1 MNYSRGN
8 ILFIILIAIALFGAL
23 SFAVSQSKT
32 GTAKNMSGEKLT
44 IKVDQLLEYAQ
55 NVRSAVNFIYTHN
68 NISESDIRFAHP
80 ELDAAYGDYTALNSE
95 QMVFDPSGGG
105 IDYKPAPAGIN
116 DGSDW
121 FFTGRTCVSQVGTD
135 GGAGGACHGV
145 PNSELIM
152 FLPNVTYEACVEI
165 DRKLSL
171 LTASGTP
178 PQDDINM
185 YNIAT
190 DHFSGTFGAVYS
202 IYDSGGILV
211 GAKAGCVE
219 GHTTPAAGTYHFYQV
234 LLER

>member
-80 ELDAAYGDYTALNSE
+80 KLDAAYGDYTALNSE

-105 IDYKPAPAGIN
+105 IDYKPIDTGLL
-116 DGSDW
+116 DGTHSAEPGYGTAY
-121 FFTGRTCVSQVGTD
+121 FTITSNVLDVGTTLQD
-135 GGAGGACHGV
+135 LVMFV
-145 PNSELIM
+145 PYLSQ
-152 FLPNVTYEACVEI
+152 EACATINKKLGISDMPEDWASI
-165 DRKLSL
+165 DE
-171 LTASGTP
+171 TNYIT
-178 PQDDINM
+178 NM
-185 YNIAT
+185 Y
-190 DHFSGTFGAVYS
+190 D
-202 IYDSGGILV
+202 
-211 GAKAGCVE
+211 
-219 GHTTPAAGTYHFYQV
+219 GTYPVWNGIGDDGYPFANLISGRLTICYRSDSHPVSTGSYNLMQV